1 MELLLYIT
9 SFIFFVFTYFFYQ
22 KEEQTLFTKSSR
34 IILFTATV
42 IYSFMGMLFANN
54 PDTVIRL
61 WRYLDWFITVP
72 VLIYQMYFFLKEK
85 YQTRKNLITLILSSL
100 TMLFFGLIGELHILD
115 KVLSNS
121 FGTLFMFLTF
131 YLLISKVKIEH
142 KNFFMSICLLWLF
155 YPTVY
160 LFNDNILTIILFS
173 ITDLIA
179 KIGSSFYIHT
189 REKSILVG

>member
-1 MELLLYIT
+1 MEPLLFIT
-9 SFIFFVFTYFFYQ
+9 SLVFFLFTYYFYK
-22 KEEQTLFTKSSR
+22 KEEQTFFTKTSR

-85 YQTRKNLITLILSSL
+85 YQTSKNLITLILSSII
-100 TMLFFGLIGELHILD
+100 MLFFGLLGELNILD
-115 KVLSNS
+115 KILSNT
-121 FGTLFMFLTF
+121 FGTVFMFLTF
-131 YLLISKVKIEH
+131 YLLLSKVKIGH

-173 ITDLIA
+173 ITDLVA
-179 KIGSSFYIHT
+179 KIGSSLYIHSK
-189 REKSILVG
+189 EKSILID